1 MTADTRPWR
10 VVALLWLAYFINYVD
25 RQVVFSIFPVLR
37 EELGFTSV
45 ELGLIG
51 SVFLWT
57 YSLACPLAGRMADRF
72 RRDRLI
78 AASVA
83 LWSAATLATG
93 MSRSVAGLL
102 FWRGVVGLTESLY
115 FPAAASAIGSLH
127 GGRTRSRAIALHG
140 SAQFAGIAAG
150 GWFGG
155 WMAEA
160 WGWRRGF
167 AALAA
172 TGVCYLPL
180 LVLGLGRLPAPPR
193 EHDAGPRRSGAL
205 AARSYWALAGA
216 FFVLCVLLWM
226 LYAWLPS
233 FVHERH
239 GLGLAE
245 SGFTA
250 TVFLQAGSAA
260 GILCGGALADSLIGR
275 VRAGRF
281 YVAAVGLLVCSPLA
295 YAIVAAP
302 SLALMKIACV
312 GFGLF
317 AGLTMSNTIAGAY
330 DVIAPAHHG
339 LAAGTLTLIGGLG
352 GGISTYSVGRWK
364 DTFGVEMLMACGSAA
379 GVLAAVALAAVVAE
393 RFANDRRHAGFEAGS
408 TEPAAAGSS

>member
-1 MTADTRPWR
+1 MTADPRAWR

-37 EELGFTSV
+37 SELGFTSV

-57 YSLACPLAGRMADRF
+57 YSLACPLAGRIADRF
-72 RRDRLI
+72 GRDRLI
-78 AASVA
+78 VSSVA

-93 MSRSVAGLL
+93 MSRSVAGVL
-102 FWRGVVGLTESLY
+102 FWRGMVGLTESLY
-115 FPAAASAIGSLH
+115 FPAAASAIGSVH

-167 AALAA
+167 MALAA
-172 TGVCYLPL
+172 AGVCYIPL
-180 LVLGLGRLPAPPR
+180 LVFGLGRLPAPPR
-193 EHDAGPRRSGAL
+193 QEDAASGRSGAL
-205 AARSYWALAGA
+205 AARSYWALAAA

-260 GILCGGALADSLIGR
+260 GILCGGALADSLIRR

-281 YVAAVGLLVCSPLA
+281 YVAAVGLVVCSPLA

-302 SLALMKIACV
+302 SLALLKAASV

-317 AGLTMSNTIAGAY
+317 AGLMMSNTIAAAY
-330 DVIAPAHHG
+330 DVIAPGHHG
-339 LAAGTLTLIGGLG
+339 LAAGTLTLVGGLG
-352 GGISTYSVGRWK
+352 GGIAVYSVGRWK
-364 DTFGVEMLMACGSAA
+364 DAFGVETLMACASAA
-379 GVLAAVALAAVVAE
+379 GVLAAALFAAVVAA
-393 RFANDRRHAGFEAGS
+393 RFAADRRRAGFGDRSERAG
-408 TEPAAAGSS
+408 AA